1 MPLCSPAQNTN
12 CANSPLAQY
21 SYLAKMNK
29 TLDFTGSLHSGLEI
43 SYLATMMWSI
53 SIVDRFLGWPT

>member
-1 MPLCSPAQNTN
+1 MSVHPLKTPTAQTL
-12 CANSPLAQY
+12 PPAQY
-21 SYLAKMNK
+21 SYLAKMIK
-29 TLDFTGSLHSGLEI
+29 TLDFTGSLHSGLKI